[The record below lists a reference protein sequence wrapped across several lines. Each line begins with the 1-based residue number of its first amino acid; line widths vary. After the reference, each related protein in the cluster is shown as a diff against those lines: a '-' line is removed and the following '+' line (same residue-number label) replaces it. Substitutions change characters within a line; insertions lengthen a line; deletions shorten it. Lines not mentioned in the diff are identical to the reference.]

1 MAQFHPYIT
10 NAALTVTGRR
20 LSEDENGKSV
30 PGWRERSHAA
40 NLGVTPHDGYRKPLD
55 GRREPRWRGLPQW
68 RGASRQVVACP
79 LSPFFGR
86 AIADAVGEGEEP
98 ACQGYND
105 HDEHHG
111 PETGRQ
117 SRPRERPCAEYD
129 DERRKDE
136 FSEQTLAKP
145 RFLTHERSPPLL
157 TI

>member
-1 MAQFHPYIT
+1 MAGATAMARSF
-10 NAALTVTGRR
+10 AAGRGMPIISFFR
-20 LSEDENGKSV
+20 ARDRGCSRRGRGARV
-30 PGWRERSHAA
+30 PGR
-40 NLGVTPHDGYRKPLD
+40 
-55 GRREPRWRGLPQW
+55 
-68 RGASRQVVACP
+68 
-79 LSPFFGR
+79 
-86 AIADAVGEGEEP
+86 
-98 ACQGYND
+98 YND

>member
-86 AIADAVGEGEEP
+86 AIADAVGEDEEP
-98 ACQGYND
+98 ACQGAITTTTSTMVQRRGDSPGLVSAHAPSMTTSAARTNSPNRRWRNPGSLPMKD
-105 HDEHHG
+105 H
-111 PETGRQ
+111 
-117 SRPRERPCAEYD
+117 
-129 DERRKDE
+129 
-136 FSEQTLAKP
+136 
-145 RFLTHERSPPLL
+145 LL
-157 TI
+157 C